1 MNQTLHGI
9 IPPLVT
15 PLKDRDTLDE
25 AGLERVIGRVL
36 SGGAQGLFVLGS
48 TGEASSL
55 SYKLRR
61 EMINLSCEIVQ
72 ERVPVLVGIS
82 DTSLE
87 ESLSLARHAAKCGA
101 YGGVL
106 TTPYYVHAT
115 QDELGAYVKELMR
128 ELPLPILLYN
138 MPKLTKLSWEIS
150 TVECLMQHP
159 QIIGFKDSSGDMSYL
174 HKLIYTAKA
183 RPDWSIFVGPETLM
197 AEAVLMGASGGVN
210 GGAHIAPELLVS
222 LYKAATERNLERVRV
237 LQEQLLQLGEV
248 LYGNASYSGAVFRNI
263 KCALATLGVCSD
275 IMAPPLRS
283 PSDAERNQMR
293 AALEK
298 LGFVRA

>member
-1 MNQTLHGI
+1 MNQILHGI

-15 PLKDRDTLDE
+15 PLKNRDTLDG
-25 AGLERVIGRVL
+25 AGLERVIERVL
-36 SGGAQGLFVLGS
+36 AGGVQGLFVLGS
-48 TGEASSL
+48 TGEATSL

-72 ERVPVLVGIS
+72 GRVPLLVGIS

-87 ESLSLARHAAKCGA
+87 ETLALAHYAAKCGA
-101 YGGVL
+101 YAGVL
-106 TTPYYVHAT
+106 TTPYYVHAA
-115 QDELGAYVKELMR
+115 QDELVAYVEELLR
-128 ELPLPILLYN
+128 DLPLPILLYN
-138 MPKLTKLSWEIS
+138 MPKLTKLSWEIPS
-150 TVECLMQHP
+150 VERLMQRG

-174 HKLIYTAKA
+174 HKLIYAAKA

-197 AEAVLMGASGGVN
+197 AEAVLMGAHGGVN

-222 LYKAATERNLERVRV
+222 LYNAAINRDLDRVRV

-263 KCALATLGVCSD
+263 KCALAALGVCSD
-275 IMAPPLRS
+275 FMAPPLRN
-283 PSDAERNQMR
+283 PTDVERQTMR

-298 LGFVRA
+298 LEFVKA